1 MADKTIDPTTKAQPI
16 FEDWGSVFEGPH
28 DWIANATPGSLSK
41 MIYDRKLLIFK
52 KIKLDPIKFWGL
64 SRKFGFPWSNEQY
77 TYSCEKSMPITLAD
91 GRTEW
96 ISAISNKISKRL
108 GDREMPW
115 HADIP
120 NAVEYAFPNRA
131 IWMKTCP
138 NPQAG
143 FTIWLNTPKSYR
155 TVNDDLKRR
164 WLETRIVQQSWYEP
178 GKDLQEFD
186 SMIVHPITGE
196 LCPRVNYHVDDKQ
209 NEGWIV
215 DTKVNGVNQGCA
227 VVAEMLAEME
237 KQPNC
242 VYEHHWDETDYVIY
256 DNHTFV
262 HRRTALEI
270 DDGMERLMWRMNIDH
285 DPAAK
290 KFFEAV

>member
-1 MADKTIDPTTKAQPI
+1 MADNIKNIYD
-16 FEDWGSVFEGPH
+16 DWGTVFTGPH
-28 DWIANATPGSLSK
+28 NWIATASSESLSQILYK
-41 MIYDRKLLIFK
+41 RKLLVFK
-52 KIKLDPIKFWGL
+52 KIKLDPITFWGL
-64 SRKFGFPWSNEQY
+64 GRKFGLPWAAEQY
-77 TYSCEKSMPITLAD
+77 TYSKEKTVPVTLKD
-91 GRTEW
+91 GTVAC

-120 NAVEYAFPNRA
+120 NAVAYAFPHRA
-131 IWMKTCP
+131 IWMKSCP

-143 FTIWLNTPKSYR
+143 FTIWMNTPKAYA
-155 TVNDDLKRR
+155 TVNEDLKQR
-164 WLETRIVQQSWYEP
+164 WLQTRIVQQSWYEP

-186 SMIVHPITGE
+186 SMIVHPRTGE

-215 DTKVNGVNQGCA
+215 DTKVDGVSKGTGI
-227 VVAEMLAEME
+227 VAEMLAEME

-256 DNHTFV
+256 DNHPFV

-270 DDGMERLMWRMNIDH
+270 DDGMERLMWRLNIDH
-285 DPAAK
+285 DPANK